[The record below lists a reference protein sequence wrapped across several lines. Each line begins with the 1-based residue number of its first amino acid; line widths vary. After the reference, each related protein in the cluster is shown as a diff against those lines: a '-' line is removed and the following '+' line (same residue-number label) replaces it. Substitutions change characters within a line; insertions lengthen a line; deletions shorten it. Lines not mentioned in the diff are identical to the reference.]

1 MGLECQFT
9 IGTFEELIVDKKLAK
24 SASFEQMCQSELRYI
39 LAFKVLKISD
49 LNKSII
55 NEKNAHLE
63 VSIFKYGF
71 WYSLKKMKKC

>member
-9 IGTFEELIVDKKLAK
+9 IGIFENIVIVEKKLAK
-24 SASFEQMCQSELRYI
+24 TFEQTCQSEFHYI
-39 LAFKVLKISD
+39 RTFKALKISD

-55 NEKNAHLE
+55 NGKNAHLE

-71 WYSLKKMKKC
+71 WYSL